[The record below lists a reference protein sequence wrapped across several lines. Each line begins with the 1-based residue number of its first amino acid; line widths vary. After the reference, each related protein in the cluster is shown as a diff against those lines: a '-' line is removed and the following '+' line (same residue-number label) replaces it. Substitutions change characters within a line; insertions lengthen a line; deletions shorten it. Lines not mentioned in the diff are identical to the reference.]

1 MIAALVLA
9 SVAALLALSLPR
21 LLPRSRGTRRAR
33 PAHADADLA
42 DAPDAVHAEP
52 VSAPPCVQAD
62 TGPGPYPESL
72 TAELDPWDEEY
83 LAFLADA
90 LWPEDEYLDM
100 EHTLDFDG
108 EGETGPGKYH

>member
-9 SVAALLALSLPR
+9 SAAALLALSLPR
-21 LLPRSRGTRRAR
+21 LLQRSRGTRRAR
-33 PAHADADLA
+33 PARADGACSETA
-42 DAPDAVHAEP
+42 TV
-52 VSAPPCVQAD
+52 PPTVPPPAHAD

-72 TAELDPWDEEY
+72 TAELDPWEEEY
-83 LAFLADA
+83 LAFLADD

-100 EHTLDFDG
+100 EHTIDFDG